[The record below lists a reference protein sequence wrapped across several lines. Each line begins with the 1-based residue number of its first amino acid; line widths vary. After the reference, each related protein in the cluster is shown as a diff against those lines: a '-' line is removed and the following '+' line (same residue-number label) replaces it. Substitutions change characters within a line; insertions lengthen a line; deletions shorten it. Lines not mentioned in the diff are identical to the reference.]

1 MEVLVQLECGTVYCT
16 VVGGEVT
23 AARQTLRLCVSA
35 VSLAQYRDKGKVSS
49 ELEFTES
56 LNLR

>member
-1 MEVLVQLECGTVYCT
+1 MRCGEISRVRYT

-49 ELEFTES
+49 ELEFTENS
-56 LNLR
+56 NLR

>member
-1 MEVLVQLECGTVYCT
+1 MA
-16 VVGGEVT
+16 
-23 AARQTLRLCVSA
+23 AARQTLRLCVSG

-56 LNLR
+56 SNLR